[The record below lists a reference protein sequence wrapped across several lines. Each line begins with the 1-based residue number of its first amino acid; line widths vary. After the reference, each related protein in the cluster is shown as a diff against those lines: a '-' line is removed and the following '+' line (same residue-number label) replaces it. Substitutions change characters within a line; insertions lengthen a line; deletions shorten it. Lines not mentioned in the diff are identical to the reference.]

1 MLTVVE
7 RNHNPAATTADTAP
21 IRLMTRHT
29 RVAIGEIIPV
39 AIAMALTHRI
49 ENLKTGDHQL
59 DRYQNHDDD
68 LQAQRRLV
76 SIVSVM
82 ISVVSAMTASLRDK
96 ASARSFSS
104 YSSSSRA

>member
-39 AIAMALTHRI
+39 AIAVALTHRI

-68 LQAQRRLV
+68 LQAQRPSGVDRIGHDLG
-76 SIVSVM
+76 SIGDDGEL
-82 ISVVSAMTASLRDK
+82 A
-96 ASARSFSS
+96 
-104 YSSSSRA
+104 